1 MNKLV
6 EILKNSLPK
15 YFIEQ
20 PSTRKKVS
28 FRPFTVKEEKNLII
42 ANQTGSPNDFLLTL
56 TEVIDSCFD
65 LPENSK
71 KLPVFDVEYFFISLR
86 SKSIGEILQTTFVCP
101 KTNEKINI
109 TLNLDDIKP
118 VFDENHKDTFNIGS
132 KLNIKMKYPTI
143 EYLLNTTNNDYYD
156 MLVDCVEY
164 IETKDELIHSK
175 EVSRETIIEFVE
187 NLSKK
192 DFDMLINFFKTM
204 PRIEK
209 EINYK
214 TSDGADQSII
224 LKGMRD
230 FFR

>member
-20 PSTRKKVS
+20 PSTRKNIS

-42 ANQTGSPNDFLLTL
+42 ANQTGSSNDFLLTL

-65 LPENSK
+65 LPEKSK
-71 KLPVFDVEYFFISLR
+71 KLPVFDIEYFFISLR
-86 SKSIGEILQTTFVCP
+86 AKSIGEILQTTFVCP

-109 TLNLDDIKP
+109 KLNLDDIKP
-118 VFDENHKDTFNIGS
+118 VFDENHKDTFTIGS

-156 MLVDCVEY
+156 MLVDCVDF
-164 IETKDELIHSK
+164 IETKDELIHSR
-175 EVSRETIIEFVE
+175 EVSRDTIVEFIE

-192 DFDMLINFFKTM
+192 DFDMLIEFFKTM
-204 PRIEK
+204 PKIEK

-214 TSDGADQSII
+214 TSDGVDRSII

-230 FFR
+230 FFQ